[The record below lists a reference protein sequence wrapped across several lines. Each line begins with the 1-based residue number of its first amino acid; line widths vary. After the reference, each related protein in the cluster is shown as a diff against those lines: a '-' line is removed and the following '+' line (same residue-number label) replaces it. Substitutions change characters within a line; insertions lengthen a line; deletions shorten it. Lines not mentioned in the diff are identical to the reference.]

1 MNGERGSVT
10 LFIVLLATVILGL
23 GGVVHDAGA
32 ALVSARRVT
41 DIAETAAR
49 AGVQGGT
56 APDAAGVAHLDP
68 QQARQAAAN
77 FLSGQ
82 GLRGDVLADADRV
95 EVTVHLRQPTTL
107 LRAVGITHL
116 DVSGTGVARP
126 LLGITEAHR

>member
-10 LFIVLLATVILGL
+10 LFIVLLATAILGL
-23 GGVVHDAGA
+23 GGVVNDAGA

-49 AGVQGGT
+49 AGVQAGT
-56 APDAAGVAHLDP
+56 APDAAGAARLDP

-77 FLSGQ
+77 FLAGQ
-82 GLRGDVLADADRV
+82 GLRGDVRADAGRV
-95 EVTVHLRQPTTL
+95 EVTVRLQQPTTL

-126 LLGITEAHR
+126 LLGVTEAQR

>member
-1 MNGERGSVT
+1 MRGESGSVT
-10 LFIVLLATVILGL
+10 LLIVLLATAILGL
-23 GGVVHDAGA
+23 GGLVNDAGA

-49 AGVQGGT
+49 AGVQAGT
-56 APDAAGVAHLDP
+56 APDAAGVARLDP
-68 QQARQAAAN
+68 QRAREAAAR

-95 EVTVHLRQPTTL
+95 EVTLHLRQPTTL

-116 DVSGTGVARP
+116 DVSGSGVARP
-126 LLGITEAHR
+126 LLGVTEAQR